1 MTSRHTKAQDFVRL
15 ALHLKSGACSPCRMD
30 DDVTIIEGSGPGAV
44 AVAVEGSWA
53 MEGRASSS
61 SSSSSSGSSRTVDAT
76 ATVGIDVFRHLLT
89 IQTAGW
95 LGRVHSKHGGHSLGK
110 PARCRS
116 LSTTG
121 VRAMFV
127 MLQC

>member
-1 MTSRHTKAQDFVRL
+1 MLGV
-15 ALHLKSGACSPCRMD
+15 HLQSVACGPCRMD
-30 DDVTIIEGSGPGAV
+30 EDVTIIEGSGPGAV

-53 MEGRASSS
+53 MEGRGS

-76 ATVGIDVFRHLLT
+76 ATVGFDVFRHLIP

-127 MLQC
+127 VLQC